1 MTDPD
6 IAPAAHPTGPASELP
21 APEILA
27 LEIDDTELE
36 ALESDLATIEA
47 AMDRVDSGDLE
58 GAEAGMARLIDV
70 GSDAAVDESE

>member
-1 MTDPD
+1 VD
-6 IAPAAHPTGPASELP
+6 ASD
-21 APEILA
+21 
-27 LEIDDTELE
+27 IDDAELD

>member
-6 IAPAAHPTGPASELP
+6 
-21 APEILA
+21 
-27 LEIDDTELE
+27 IDDTELE

-58 GAEAGMARLIDV
+58 GAEAAMARLPAV
-70 GSDAAVDESE
+70 GSDAMADKSE

>member
-6 IAPAAHPTGPASELP
+6 I
-21 APEILA
+21 
-27 LEIDDTELE
+27 DNTELE

-58 GAEAGMARLIDV
+58 GAELAMARLTDM
-70 GSDAAVDESE
+70 GSDTTVHKSE